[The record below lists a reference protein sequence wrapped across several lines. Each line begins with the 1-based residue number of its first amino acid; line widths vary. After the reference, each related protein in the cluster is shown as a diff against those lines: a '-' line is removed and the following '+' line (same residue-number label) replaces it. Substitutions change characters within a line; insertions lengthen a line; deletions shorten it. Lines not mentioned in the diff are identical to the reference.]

1 MKVGSLATYLLDHRI
16 PIECCL
22 QSNVHTG
29 AVKSLEE
36 HPFPY
41 LLREGYR
48 VTLNTDNR
56 LMSHTTMTDEF
67 RVAVDTYGCDLK
79 DLERVT
85 VNAMNAA
92 FFPYAAR
99 HRIIDERIEPGY
111 NALHTELNAG

>member
-1 MKVGSLATYLLDHRI
+1 VGSLATYVLDHRI

-29 AVKSLEE
+29 AVRSLEE

-41 LLREGYR
+41 FLREGYR

-67 RVAVDTYGCDLK
+67 RVAVEHYGCTLE

-92 FFPYAAR
+92 FFPYAER
-99 HRIIDERIEPGY
+99 HRIIDERIAPAY
-111 NALHTELNAG
+111 AALRGELEG